1 MKQQLTRRPGFRFVI
16 VALCF
21 LLCLVNYMD
30 RVIISFAIEPIK
42 AEFGLDNTSFGI
54 LISAFALGTVSVNAL
69 AGWLLDRSNVR
80 IIWSLGIFFWSLM
93 MILLGMAHVLLL
105 FIALRYLLGL
115 GEGIN
120 FPAMNRAMAD
130 WIPVGEL
137 GRMVSVGLLGVPMA
151 MLIGGPLLSHLIEAM
166 GWRKS
171 FISLGVLGI
180 LVALACV
187 LLYRKGPFH
196 SSPVKQEPNAEKP
209 VVSWLELLKN
219 PTLLATSWSFFAFG
233 YVLFFAISW
242 MPGYLEQTYN
252 MKLTTIGWF
261 SSLPWALAI
270 VLMLLAGWI
279 SDHLMQRSGS
289 IRTSRVHVIWI
300 CQLLSVVFFIPLMFS
315 QTPTVAVSCL
325 SFAIGFSMMPN
336 SPYYSIC
343 TDLFHQQA
351 GAATGIMVTFFSVSG
366 IVSPLLTGWLTD
378 IFGGFSAAFIALVVI
393 VSSAVLGMV
402 LLAHPDTTERD
413 EKLVLN

>member
-1 MKQQLTRRPGFRFVI
+1 MHGRKVATMPGYRYVV

-42 AEFGLDNTSFGI
+42 SEFGLDNTSFGV
-54 LISAFALGTVSVNAL
+54 LISAFALGTVTVNAL

-80 IIWSLGIFFWSLM
+80 IIWSLGILFWSLV
-93 MILLGMAHVLLL
+93 MILLGMVHVLVL

-130 WIPVGEL
+130 WIPAGEL
-137 GRMVSVGLLGVPMA
+137 SRMVSVGLLGVPMA
-151 MLIGGPLLSHLIEAM
+151 MLVGGPLLSHMIEGM
-166 GWRKS
+166 GWRTS
-171 FISLGVLGI
+171 FICLGI
-180 LVALACV
+180 MGVLVALACMV
-187 LLYRKGPFH
+187 LYRKGPFH
-196 SSPVKQEPNAEKP
+196 SRSSKPETDHKNSPVD
-209 VVSWLELLKN
+209 WLDLLKN

-242 MPGYLEQTYN
+242 MPGYLEQTYG

-270 VLMLLAGWI
+270 VLMPLAGWI
-279 SDHLMQRSGS
+279 SDRLMRRSGS

-300 CQLLSVVFFIPLMFS
+300 CQLLSVTFFIPLMFS
-315 QTPTVAVSCL
+315 QSPTTAVFCL

-343 TDLFHQQA
+343 TDLFHKDA
-351 GAATGIMVTFFSVSG
+351 GAATGIMVTFFSISG
-366 IVSPLLTGWLTD
+366 IASPLITGWLTD
-378 IFGGFSAAFIALVVI
+378 LFSGFAAAFGALVVL
-393 VSSAVLGMV
+393 VSSAVLGMIF
-402 LLAHPDTTERD
+402 LAHPDKRAIKHE
-413 EKLVLN
+413 

>member
-1 MKQQLTRRPGFRFVI
+1 MKQEITRRPTYRFVV

-21 LLCLVNYMD
+21 LLSLVNYMD

-54 LISAFALGTVSVNAL
+54 LISAFALGTVSINAL

-80 IIWSLGIFFWSLM
+80 IIWSLGILFWSLV
-93 MILLGMAHVLLL
+93 MILLGMAHVLVL

-137 GRMVSVGLLGVPMA
+137 SRMVSLGLLGVPMA
-151 MLIGGPLLSHLIEAM
+151 MLIGGPLLSHMIEGL

-171 FISLGVLGI
+171 FICLGVLGI
-180 LVALACV
+180 LVALAWV
-187 LLYRKGPFH
+187 LLYRRGPYH
-196 SSPVKQEPNAEKP
+196 SSPAKQEARAKKP
-209 VVSWLELLKN
+209 AVSWLELLKN

-270 VLMLLAGWI
+270 VLMPLAGWI
-279 SDHLMQRSGS
+279 SDRLMLRSGS

-300 CQLLSVVFFIPLMFS
+300 CQLVAVAFFIPLMFS
-315 QTPTVAVSCL
+315 QSPTIAVFCL

-343 TDLFHQQA
+343 TDMFRDRA
-351 GAATGIMVTFFSVSG
+351 GAATGIMVTFFSLSG

-378 IFGGFSAAFIALVVI
+378 VFSGFAGAFGALVVL

-402 LLAHPDTTERD
+402 FLAHPDTR
-413 EKLVLN
+413 KPV